1 VSSAGAFS
9 LAEVVPVPQTIW
21 TSWNFDPVLLL
32 ALALAVALYIRG
44 FARIARVGKRR
55 RYPQDVRWGRAAAY
69 FAGILTLIGTLV
81 SPLDPLTAAVLYAHM
96 TQYMLL
102 TVLASV
108 LLVVAQPIPILLR
121 GLPPTWT
128 RALRRWTRRSP
139 FARTAYTVVANPFV
153 IAGVDIGTLVF
164 WHVPVFYQAAVRY
177 EGLHLLEAMSFLIS
191 GLLFWWAVGHPT
203 ASPSLTYGRVLGCF
217 VVTSLASL
225 ALGLVLFGTHAV
237 LYPIY
242 IGRTA
247 AWGISPTGDQQIAG
261 VILGVTPEMFD
272 VLTFIVILAR
282 WVQSEGT

>member
-1 VSSAGAFS
+1 MSGGGAFS
-9 LAEVVPVPQTIW
+9 LAETVPVPQTIW

-32 ALALAVALYIRG
+32 ALVLAVALYIRG
-44 FARIARVGKRR
+44 FAHVRRMGTRR
-55 RYPQDVRWGRAAAY
+55 RYPQDVLWGRAAAY
-69 FAGILTLIGTLV
+69 FAGIITLAGTLV
-81 SPLDPLTAAVLYAHM
+81 SPLDPLTAAVLWAHM

-108 LLVVAQPIPILLR
+108 LLVIAQPTPVLLR
-121 GLPPTWT
+121 GLPPPWA
-128 RALRRWTRRSP
+128 RSLRQWARRSRV
-139 FARTAYTVVANPFV
+139 AHTAYTVVANPFV

-164 WHVPVFYQAAVRY
+164 WHVPIIYQAAVRY
-177 EGLHLLEAMSFLIS
+177 EALHLLEAVSFLIS

-242 IGRTA
+242 LDRTA
-247 AWGISPTGDQQIAG
+247 AWGVSPRGDQQIAG